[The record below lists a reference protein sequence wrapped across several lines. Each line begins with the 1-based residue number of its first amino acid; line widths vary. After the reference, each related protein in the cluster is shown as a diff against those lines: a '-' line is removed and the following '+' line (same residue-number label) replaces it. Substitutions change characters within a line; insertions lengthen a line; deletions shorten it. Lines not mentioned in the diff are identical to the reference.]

1 MNHYE
6 AVNILDMLNAIGE
19 DAVKNILSDFS
30 CPKNFEIE
38 SFVKQNALEF
48 AKRKMSITYLVID
61 EEGQL
66 AAIFALTH
74 KAVQLTNEGLSGSMR
89 KKIER
94 HAKLDEQSNTYMLSA
109 FLIAQFGK
117 NAQYTEKITG
127 NELMDMTMNILVAV
141 QREIGGGVVYLECE
155 ERPQLLT
162 FYENEQNR
170 FRVFGERCKSIRLIK
185 TDLLICNR
193 QRFIQRVQV
202 HKNLMLQIMPQS
214 VPAHH
219 LLCLRIKMTVDKN
232 QWLIKVE

>member
-6 AVNILDMLNAIGE
+6 EVNILDMLNAIGE

-170 FRVFGERCKSIRLIK
+170 FRVFGERYSDKDQVKYIQLLRL
-185 TDLLICNR
+185 
-193 QRFIQRVQV
+193 F
-202 HKNLMLQIMPQS
+202 
-214 VPAHH
+214 
-219 LLCLRIKMTVDKN
+219 
-232 QWLIKVE
+232 

>member
-74 KAVQLTNEGLSGSMR
+74 KAVQLTNEGL
-89 KKIER
+89 
-94 HAKLDEQSNTYMLSA
+94 
-109 FLIAQFGK
+109 

-170 FRVFGERCKSIRLIK
+170 FRVFGERYSDKDQVKYIQLLRL
-185 TDLLICNR
+185 
-193 QRFIQRVQV
+193 F
-202 HKNLMLQIMPQS
+202 
-214 VPAHH
+214 
-219 LLCLRIKMTVDKN
+219 
-232 QWLIKVE
+232 

>member
-74 KAVQLTNEGLSGSMR
+74 KAVQLTNEGLRSGDARRHPAPQRPRCGGRHPR
-89 KKIER
+89 K
-94 HAKLDEQSNTYMLSA
+94 
-109 FLIAQFGK
+109 
-117 NAQYTEKITG
+117 
-127 NELMDMTMNILVAV
+127 
-141 QREIGGGVVYLECE
+141 YL
-155 ERPQLLT
+155 
-162 FYENEQNR
+162 
-170 FRVFGERCKSIRLIK
+170 
-185 TDLLICNR
+185 R
-193 QRFIQRVQV
+193 QR
-202 HKNLMLQIMPQS
+202 
-214 VPAHH
+214 
-219 LLCLRIKMTVDKN
+219 
-232 QWLIKVE
+232 